1 MGVDEIATA
10 VDGTI
15 VTGKEPVDISDL
27 GLTTVSSDSRDEVS
41 DGLFVAL
48 KGERVD
54 GHDFL
59 GSAAAHGFAVAL
71 VDHEVQ
77 GAPILQ
83 IEVADTVTA
92 LGKLAQHNIVRRR
105 QMNAPF
111 SLVGITGSVGKTTT
125 KDITKAL
132 LSFVAPTVA
141 PVGSFNNNLGLPLT
155 ALKVDEKT
163 RYFIAEMGAN
173 HLGEIRDLTHIA
185 PPDISVVLKVG
196 NAHLG
201 EFGSVENIFIAK
213 SEIVEALTPDGIA
226 ILNSDDV
233 NVTRMR
239 DRTQAGI
246 VWFGLDA
253 TRNDLAISAT
263 DIEVDDLDRPS
274 FTVLTRGKPAGNVHM
289 SLSGRHNVMNALA
302 ALAIATTLGMKIEQ
316 AIAILSGDVS
326 LSPHRMAVSEAGID
340 MGGGAGSGAET
351 EASRFTLIDD
361 SFNANPDSM
370 KSGIDGLAR
379 THEAG
384 YHVAVL
390 GPMLELGAES
400 VQLHSQVG
408 AYAVHHGVDALV
420 SVGVA
425 PSDVEGAGEAADL
438 PSLAKALGDG
448 AEHEVLASSDSA
460 ADSKNAEQTSVFV
473 VHSLDEASRVVARL
487 ASTHPDTVVLLK
499 GSHASGVG
507 KLADMWRVTASGSSA
522 GEQGMTMTSTDGE

>member
-1 MGVDEIATA
+1 MIRMGVDEIAAA

-27 GLTTVSSDSRDEVS
+27 GLTTGSSDSRDEVG
-41 DGLFVAL
+41 DGLFIAL

-71 VDHEVQ
+71 VDHEVE

-105 QMNAPF
+105 QMSAPF

-125 KDITKAL
+125 KDITNAL
-132 LSFVAPTVA
+132 LSSVAPTVA

-155 ALKVDEKT
+155 ALKVNEKT

-173 HLGEIRDLTHIA
+173 HLGEIRDLARIA

-213 SEIVEALTPDGIA
+213 SEIVEALPPNGIA

-239 DRTQAGI
+239 DRTQAGV

-263 DIEVDDLDRPS
+263 DVQVDDLDRPS
-274 FTVLTRGKPAGNVHM
+274 FTVLNHGKPAGNVNM
-289 SLSGRHNVMNALA
+289 SLSGKHNVMNALA
-302 ALAIATTLGMKIEQ
+302 ALTIATTLGMKIEQ
-316 AIAILSGDVS
+316 AIAILNGDVS

-340 MGGGAGSGAET
+340 VGGGAGTET
-351 EASRFTLIDD
+351 SRFTLIDD

-370 KSGIDGLAR
+370 KSGIEGLLR

-425 PSDVEGAGEAADL
+425 PSNVEGAGEAADL

-448 AEHEVLASSDSA
+448 AEHEALASSSSV
-460 ADSKNAEQTSVFV
+460 ADSQNAEQTSVYV
-473 VHSLDEASRVVARL
+473 VHSLDEASRVVAHL

-507 KLADMWRVTASGSSA
+507 KLADMWRATASGSST